1 MSTMLTRPT
10 AILIFSLVFLN
21 LYLFHRLIRQ
31 PVVPLSSTIVPTPS
45 PAAAEIQEIHL
56 PSQQP
61 PQITTTTTEDST
73 TLFPTTTLATI
84 TTHTTTSTS
93 TTTTTHPPKTH
104 THTHPQPTSH
114 SIPHKL
120 WQKTGTKGLTSQAES
135 WISTWTTLNP
145 HLRHEILTETSSLAY
160 VETNFR
166 PIWPEIA
173 DLYTS
178 LSVPILRA
186 DLLRLLILYID
197 GGIWSDLDVSCEVP
211 ISQWPIPPTANVVV
225 GIEFDG
231 WQFAS
236 WTVMSTPGNGHLYH
250 AIEYVAGRLEGL
262 ARENNVTVGEVTM
275 EMIPDVVD
283 VTGPQAITVA
293 LLETISE
300 EVGRGVGKEEIE
312 GIGEGGVLLGDV
324 LVLPQASFAALQG
337 GMPQGQGEYF
347 VSHHYAGSWK
357 NEVGGEEGVKE
368 DDGEEQDGEEEVVIV
383 VEDGDE
389 GADGEGDGEKEEGS
403 E

>member
-31 PVVPLSSTIVPTPS
+31 PVVPISPTIVPTPS

-56 PSQQP
+56 PPQQP
-61 PQITTTTTEDST
+61 TQITTTTTEDPT

-84 TTHTTTSTS
+84 TTHTTTSISTSTS
-93 TTTTTHPPKTH
+93 TTTYLHKTH
-104 THTHPQPTSH
+104 THPQPQPTSH

-211 ISQWPIPPTANVVV
+211 ISQWPIPSTANVVV

-236 WTVMSTPGNGHLYH
+236 WTVMSTAGNGHIYH

-337 GMPQGQGEYF
+337 GMPQGQGEYL

-368 DDGEEQDGEEEVVIV
+368 DDGGEEQDGEEEVVIV
-383 VEDGDE
+383 VEGDGDE
-389 GADGEGDGEKEEGS
+389 NEGKEERS

>member
-10 AILIFSLVFLN
+10 AILIFSLVVLN

-31 PVVPLSSTIVPTPS
+31 PVVSLSPTIIPTPS
-45 PAAAEIQEIHL
+45 PVVEIQIH
-56 PSQQP
+56 SP
-61 PQITTTTTEDST
+61 PQITTATEDPT
-73 TLFPTTTLATI
+73 PATLLFPTTTLATI
-84 TTHTTTSTS
+84 TTTTTST
-93 TTTTTHPPKTH
+93 T
-104 THTHPQPTSH
+104 PTSTPTTH

-120 WQKTGTKGLTSQAES
+120 WQKTGPKGLTPQSQS

-145 HLRHEILTETSSLAY
+145 QLRHEILTETSSLAY
-160 VETNFR
+160 VETNFGET
-166 PIWPEIA
+166 WPELST
-173 DLYTS
+173 LYTS

-186 DLLRLLILYID
+186 DLLRLLILYTD
-197 GGIWSDLDVSCEVP
+197 GGIWSDLDVSCEIP
-211 ISQWPIPPTANVVV
+211 ISQWPIPPSANVVV

-236 WTVMSTPGNGHLYH
+236 WTVLSTPGNGHIYH
-250 AIEYVAGRLEGL
+250 AIEYVVDKLEGL
-262 ARENNVTVGEVTM
+262 ARENNVTVGGLTM

-283 VTGPQAITVA
+283 VTGPQAITLA

-300 EVGRGVGKEEIE
+300 TVGRRVSKEEIE

-337 GMPQGQGEYF
+337 GMPKGQGEYL

-357 NEVGGEEGVKE
+357 NEVGGEGVE
-368 DDGEEQDGEEEVVIV
+368 DDDDQGNDGEEEEEEVVVV
-383 VEDGDE
+383 VEEDGEDNGDE
-389 GADGEGDGEKEEGS
+389 NGGE
-403 E
+403 

>member
-31 PVVPLSSTIVPTPS
+31 PVVPLSPTIVPTPTPS
-45 PAAAEIQEIHL
+45 PAAAEIQEVHL
-56 PSQQP
+56 PA
-61 PQITTTTTEDST
+61 QITTTTEDPT

-84 TTHTTTSTS
+84 TTHTTTTT
-93 TTTTTHPPKTH
+93 TTTTTHPHNTH
-104 THTHPQPTSH
+104 THTTHIHPQPTTH

-120 WQKTGTKGLTSQAES
+120 WQKTGSKGLSPQAES

-145 HLRHEILTETSSLAY
+145 HLRHEVLTDSSGLAY

-211 ISQWPIPPTANVVV
+211 ISQWPIPPAANVVV

-236 WTVMSTPGNGHLYH
+236 WTVLSTPGNNHIYH
-250 AIEYVAGRLEGL
+250 AIEYVAGRLEAL
-262 ARENNVTVGEVTM
+262 AQENNVTVGEVTM

-283 VTGPQAITVA
+283 VTGPQAITMA
-293 LLETISE
+293 FLETISE
-300 EVGRGVGKEEIE
+300 SVGRRVGKDEVE
-312 GIGEGGVLLGDV
+312 GLGEGGVLLGDV

-337 GMPQGQGEYF
+337 GMPTGQGEYL

-368 DDGEEQDGEEEVVIV
+368 EEEEDGDEEVVIV
-383 VEDGDE
+383 VEGEDGD
-389 GADGEGDGEKEEGS
+389 GDGNGGEGEGS